1 MNQTKYILV
10 TWPDSQELMEKPWFH
25 ECIFVQDIQGH
36 VECGSS
42 AYMVPEERY
51 NELYGRIK

>member
-10 TWPDSQELMEKPWFH
+10 TWPDSQELMEQAWFN
-25 ECIFVQDIQGH
+25 ECILVQDIEGH
-36 VECGSS
+36 AECGSS

-51 NELYGRIK
+51 RSIWKN

>member
-10 TWPDSQELMEKPWFH
+10 TWPDSQELMEQAWFN
-25 ECIFVQDIQGH
+25 ECILVQDIEGH

-51 NELYGRIK
+51 RSIWKN